1 MDTAVTR
8 ARRAHAHAWLL
19 LWAALALH
27 VAEEALT
34 GFLDVF
40 NPLLPRLRASTGIA
54 VPQHRFGVWIS
65 VLIAVLLLLLLLTPL
80 VRRGAPGMRAGSYLF
95 AGLMVLNG
103 CNHLLSPLY
112 LDGRWLPGMYTSPPL
127 IAASLWLMRQA
138 HRSSRTE
145 RQPGGRRTARRGTGV
160 R

>member
-1 MDTAVTR
+1 MRMTVSG
-8 ARRAHAHAWLL
+8 ARRAHMHAWLL

-40 NPLLPRLRASTGIA
+40 NPLLLRLRERTGIA
-54 VPQHRFGVWIS
+54 IPQHRFGVWIS
-65 VLIAVLLLLLLLTPL
+65 VLICALLLLLLLAPL
-80 VRRGAPGMRAGSYLF
+80 VRRGARGLRGGSYVF

-112 LDGRWLPGMYTSPPL
+112 LDGRWLPGMYTSPLL

-138 HRSSRTE
+138 HRASRAE
-145 RQPGGRRTARRGTGV
+145 REFPA
-160 R
+160 